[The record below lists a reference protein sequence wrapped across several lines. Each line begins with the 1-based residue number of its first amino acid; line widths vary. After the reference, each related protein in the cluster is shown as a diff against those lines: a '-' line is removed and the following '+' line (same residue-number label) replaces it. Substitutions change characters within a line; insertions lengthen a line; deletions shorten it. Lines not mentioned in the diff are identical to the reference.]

1 MAENIFRRLSRFVE
15 WAAEFNKGEYLFR
28 GVKNASYI
36 KDRKVE
42 TSSERRLPDE
52 EKPIAPEEILEI
64 NKELMEK
71 VRSIGHDQKDGKK
84 LSDLNLLAE
93 LQHFGAATCLID
105 FTYSALIAL
114 WFACQQEQQEPG
126 KEQENGKVVV
136 LRSDGPEHL
145 KKVDYDMSENK
156 NIDYFFEIDDKG
168 RYPRY
173 QWQPQHQNNRIIAQ
187 QSVFVFGATVI
198 KAEDECEIAAC
209 KKVEI
214 LKALKELSGIT
225 GERLFAD
232 FYGYAWLNAGDKPYI
247 EPTEEAYREKGI
259 DASQKGNTEKAIKYL
274 TKAIELNGKYRTEAK
289 NVDEKD
295 LDLKNA
301 ENYRERGWVHKV
313 ARNFDKAICDL
324 NTAICLDSESANA
337 YNWRGIAYTAK
348 GDSIIERNMP
358 RQNSVITEEPFKIAE
373 EPFKKADELFDKAI
387 CDFNTAL
394 KKNEELIKAYCN
406 IGFAYASKGILA
418 RAHGDLK
425 AAICHFDKAIC
436 HYTTVI
442 EEYEDEEFDSIAYCN
457 RGEVYVHKFE
467 WDKAREDLK
476 TAKQKDMDIADSFQN
491 DYKSV
496 ELFKKINEQ
505 ALKETKEK
513 DLPEDIAEMLTK
525 KITERTVLVEELDPS
540 ILTDNSTRLSL
551 IITPKIEN

>member
-1 MAENIFRRLSRFVE
+1 MTMKTFSNLSDFMN
-15 WAAEFNKGEYLFR
+15 WALKFDKGKYLFR
-28 GVKNASYI
+28 GVKKASYI
-36 KDRKVE
+36 KDLKVE

-64 NKELMEK
+64 NKDLMEK

-114 WFACQQEQQEPG
+114 WFACQKESG
-126 KEQENGKVVV
+126 KEQKNGKVVV

-145 KKVDYDMSENK
+145 KKVDYDMSEDK

-187 QSVFVFGATVI
+187 QSVFVFGAAPI
-198 KAEDECEIAAC
+198 KAEDECDIAAP
-209 KKVEI
+209 KKGEI
-214 LKALKELSGIT
+214 LKALEDLSGIT

-259 DASQKGNTEKAIKYL
+259 DASQKGETEKAIKYL
-274 TKAIELNGKYRTEAK
+274 TKAIDLNGKYRTEAK

-313 ARNFDKAICDL
+313 ARNFDKAISDL
-324 NTAICLDSESANA
+324 NTAICLDPESADA

-348 GDSIIERNMP
+348 GDSIIKRNMP
-358 RQNSVITEEPFKIAE
+358 SQNSVITEEPFKIAE
-373 EPFKKADELFDKAI
+373 EPFKNADELFDKAI
-387 CDFNTAL
+387 CDFNTAR
-394 KKNEELIKAYCN
+394 KKNEALIKAYFN

-425 AAICHFDKAIC
+425 KAICHFDKAIC

-442 EEYEDEEFDSIAYCN
+442 EEYEDEEFDTAYCN
-457 RGEVYVHKFE
+457 RGEAYVHKFE

-476 TAKQKDMDIADSFQN
+476 TAEQKNMDIADSFQN
-491 DYKSV
+491 DYKSI

-505 ALKETKEK
+505 ALKEANEK

-525 KITERTVLVEELDPS
+525 KTTERTVVVEGIDPELLS
-540 ILTDNSTRLSL
+540 DNSAHLSL
-551 IITPKIEN
+551 IITPQIEN